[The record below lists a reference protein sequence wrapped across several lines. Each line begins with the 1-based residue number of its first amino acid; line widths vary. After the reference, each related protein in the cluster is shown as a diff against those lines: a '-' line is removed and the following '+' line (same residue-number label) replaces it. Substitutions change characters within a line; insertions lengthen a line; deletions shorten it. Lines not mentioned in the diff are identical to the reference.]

1 MSKPIDP
8 VTLQVLANHTQAAAE
23 AMAFTLFRTAH
34 STFVKETEDFT
45 SGLTTPDGMTFASPR
60 DLGATWFIGLDYG
73 NAIRM
78 IEDYKPG
85 DVCITND
92 PYSGY
97 VCTHSPDLH
106 IWKPIFWG
114 DEIVAFA
121 VGHIHNTDVGGAVPA
136 SLSRQLT
143 EVHQEGIRIP
153 PSKIYEQGK
162 LNKTLLD
169 VMLTNVRMP
178 EQNWGDFKAQLASV
192 ATGERKVHEMIKRF
206 GVETFRQGVKDLLD
220 LGERRARA
228 LIKSIPDGDY
238 PFSDYLD
245 EDGPGGV
252 PVRIALNLR
261 IRGEE
266 AVLDFTG
273 SDPQLHS
280 SLNVPTG
287 GAERHILLMVG
298 YTYSMYSI
306 DPSLPLNGGITRPA
320 RCVVAD
326 GSIMNPKFPAAV
338 GMRSLTCGRIQSTI
352 IGAFQRA
359 LPNMMPAGPGSS
371 AGIMNVKTID
381 STTGRRIMASIN
393 PMTGGAGGSAF
404 GDGADGSGANSSF
417 LKNTPVEINEAEVP
431 IRFRKYGLV
440 KDSAGAGKSRGGL
453 ATELEFQLFSP
464 NSVVTARNRDRTR
477 FATWGAV
484 GGLPGANSSFTR
496 NPGSNHPQDLGNTDV
511 VNLDPGDVIR
521 IIAAGG
527 AGWGPPYERDRA
539 LVLRDVRQGKV
550 SIEAAAR
557 DYGVVIANDR
567 VDEAAS
573 KAARVK
579 LAEADAKRPKTHFRF
594 NAARDDYERIWT
606 DANYAA
612 LAELLQALPVHWRHF
627 VKRRVFDR
635 IDALPA
641 SERKGDG
648 SEVRRIFATA
658 IAEFPELR
666 NLAGKSA
673 AE

>member
-1 MSKPIDP
+1 MAIDP
-8 VTLQVLANHTQAAAE
+8 VTLQVLANHAQAAAE

-45 SGLTTPDGMTFASPR
+45 SGLTTPEGMTFASPR

-78 IEDYKPG
+78 IQDYRPG

-97 VCTHSPDLH
+97 VCTHTPDLH

-153 PSKIYEQGK
+153 PSKIYEEGR

-192 ATGERKVHEMIKRF
+192 ATGERKVHEMIRRF
-206 GVETFRQGVKDLLD
+206 GVDTFRQGIQDLLD
-220 LGERRARA
+220 LGDRRARA
-228 LIKSIPDGDY
+228 VLGKIPDGDY
-238 PFSDYLD
+238 HFVDDLD

-252 PVRIALNLR
+252 PVRLELTLR

-266 AVLDFTG
+266 CVLDFTG

-298 YTYSMYSI
+298 YTYSLYTI
-306 DPSLPLNGGITRPA
+306 DETIPLNGGITRPA
-320 RCVVAD
+320 RCIIPE
-326 GSIMNPKFPAAV
+326 GSVLNPKFPAAV
-338 GMRSLTCGRIQSTI
+338 GMRSLTCGRLQSLI
-352 IGAFQRA
+352 IGAFQA
-359 LPNMMPAGPGSS
+359 AMPQAMPAGPGSS

-381 STTGRRIMASIN
+381 AKTGRRIMASIN
-393 PMTGGAGGSAF
+393 PMTGGAGGSSF

-417 LKNTPVEINEAEVP
+417 LKNTPVEVNEAEVP
-431 IRFRKYGLV
+431 IRFRRYGLV
-440 KDSAGAGKSRGGL
+440 PDSGGAGKARGGL

-477 FATWGAV
+477 FSTWGAM
-484 GGLPGANSSFTR
+484 GGDPGATSSFWR
-496 NPGSNHPQDLGNTDV
+496 NPGSEHAEDLGNTDV
-511 VNLDPGDVIR
+511 VNLDPGDIIR
-521 IIAAGG
+521 IKAAGG
-527 AGWGPPYERDRA
+527 AGWGPAWERDPA
-539 LVLRDVRQGKV
+539 LVIRDVAEGKV
-550 SIEAAAR
+550 SVEAAAR
-557 DYGVVIANDR
+557 DYGVVLRDGALDA
-567 VDEAAS
+567 AAS
-573 KAARVK
+573 ESARAQLAAAAASR
-579 LAEADAKRPKTHFRF
+579 APAHFRF
-594 NAARDDYERIWT
+594 NPARDAYEREWT
-606 DANYAA
+606 DASYAA
-612 LAELLQALPVHWRHF
+612 LAAVLAMLPVHWRHF
-627 VKRRVFDR
+627 VKRRIFDR
-635 IDALPA
+635 VAAMPA
-641 SERKGDG
+641 AERRADG
-648 SEVRRIFATA
+648 GHVRAIFAEA
-658 IAEFPELR
+658 IASFPELR
-666 NLAGKSA
+666 HIRPA

>member
-1 MSKPIDP
+1 MAIDP
-8 VTLQVLANHTQAAAE
+8 VTLQVLANHAQAAAE

-45 SGLTTPDGMTFASPR
+45 SGLTTPEGMTFASPR

-78 IEDYKPG
+78 IQDYRPG

-97 VCTHSPDLH
+97 VCTHTPDLH

-153 PSKIYEQGK
+153 PSKIYEEGR

-192 ATGERKVHEMIKRF
+192 ATGERKVHEMIRRF
-206 GVETFRQGVKDLLD
+206 GVDTFRQGIQDLLD
-220 LGERRARA
+220 LGDRRARA
-228 LIKSIPDGDY
+228 VLGKIPDGDY
-238 PFSDYLD
+238 HFVDYLD

-252 PVRIALNLR
+252 PVRLELTLR

-266 AVLDFTG
+266 CVLDFTG

-298 YTYSMYSI
+298 YTYSLYTI
-306 DPSLPLNGGITRPA
+306 DETIPLNGGITRPA
-320 RCVVAD
+320 RCIIPE
-326 GSIMNPKFPAAV
+326 GSVLNPKFPAAV
-338 GMRSLTCGRIQSTI
+338 GMRSLTCGRLQSLI
-352 IGAFQRA
+352 IGAFQA
-359 LPNMMPAGPGSS
+359 AMPQAMPAGPGSS

-381 STTGRRIMASIN
+381 AKTGRRIMASIN
-393 PMTGGAGGSAF
+393 PMTGGAGGSSF

-417 LKNTPVEINEAEVP
+417 LKNTPVEVNEAEVP
-431 IRFRKYGLV
+431 IRFRRYGLV
-440 KDSAGAGKSRGGL
+440 PDSGGAGKARGGL

-477 FATWGAV
+477 FSTWGAM
-484 GGLPGANSSFTR
+484 GGDPGATSSFWR
-496 NPGSNHPQDLGNTDV
+496 NPGSEHAEDLGNTDV
-511 VNLDPGDVIR
+511 VNLDPGDIIR
-521 IIAAGG
+521 IKAAGG
-527 AGWGPPYERDRA
+527 AGWGPAWERDPA
-539 LVLRDVRQGKV
+539 LVIRDVAEGKV
-550 SIEAAAR
+550 SVEAAAR
-557 DYGVVIANDR
+557 DYGVVLRDGALDA
-567 VDEAAS
+567 AAS
-573 KAARVK
+573 ESARAQLAAAAASR
-579 LAEADAKRPKTHFRF
+579 APAHFRS
-594 NAARDDYERIWT
+594 
-606 DANYAA
+606 
-612 LAELLQALPVHWRHF
+612 
-627 VKRRVFDR
+627 RR
-635 IDALPA
+635 L
-641 SERKGDG
+641 
-648 SEVRRIFATA
+648 
-658 IAEFPELR
+658 
-666 NLAGKSA
+666 
-673 AE
+673 

>member
-1 MSKPIDP
+1 MSIDP
-8 VTLQVLANHTQAAAE
+8 VTLQVLANHAQAAAE

-78 IEDYKPG
+78 IPDYKPG

-97 VCTHSPDLH
+97 VCTHTPDLH
-106 IWKPIFWG
+106 MWKPIFWG

-153 PSKIYEQGK
+153 PSKIYEEGK
-162 LNKTLLD
+162 LNKILLD

-178 EQNWGDFKAQLASV
+178 EQNWGDFKAQLASMT
-192 ATGERKVHEMIKRF
+192 TGERKVHDMIRRF
-206 GVETFRQGVKDLLD
+206 GVDVFRQGVKDLLD

-228 LIKSIPDGDY
+228 VIAGIPDGDY
-238 PFSDYLD
+238 RFVDYLD

-252 PVRIALNLR
+252 PVRLALTLK
-261 IRGEE
+261 IQGDEC
-266 AVLDFTG
+266 VLDFSG

-298 YTYSMYSI
+298 YTYSLYTI
-306 DPSLPLNGGITRPA
+306 DPTIPLNGGITRPA
-320 RCVVAD
+320 RCIIPE
-326 GSIMNPKFPAAV
+326 GSVLNPKFPAAV
-338 GMRSLTCGRIQSTI
+338 GMRSLTCGRLQSVI
-352 IGAFQRA
+352 LGAFQA
-359 LPNMMPAGPGSS
+359 AMPQAMPAGPGSS

-381 STTGRRIMASIN
+381 SKTGRRIMASIN
-393 PMTGGAGGSAF
+393 PMTGGAGGSSF

-431 IRFRKYGLV
+431 IRFHSYGLV
-440 KDSAGAGKSRGGL
+440 PDSGGAGKFRGGL

-477 FATWGAV
+477 FSTWGAA
-484 GGLPGANSSFTR
+484 GGSPGATSSFWR
-496 NPGSNHPQDLGNTDV
+496 NPDSNHAENLGNTDV

-527 AGWGPPYERDRA
+527 AGWGAPTERDVEA
-539 LVLRDVRQGKV
+539 VLRDIQQGKV
-550 SIEAAAR
+550 TPHAAERDYGIVLRDGKLDKAATAAAR
-557 DYGVVIANDR
+557 
-567 VDEAAS
+567 AA
-573 KAARVK
+573 
-579 LAEADAKRPKTHFRF
+579 LAKTAGQRPPAHFHF
-594 NAARDDYERIWT
+594 NEARDAFEREWT
-606 DANYAA
+606 DANYDA
-612 LAELLQALPVHWRHF
+612 LSASLATLPVHWRHF
-627 VKRRVFDR
+627 VKRRIFDR
-635 IDALPA
+635 LGAIAVQD
-641 SERKGDG
+641 RRGDG
-648 SEVRRIFATA
+648 SEVRAAFAVA
-658 IAEFPELR
+658 VAEFPELR
-666 NLAGKSA
+666 HLAAKTA

>member
-1 MSKPIDP
+1 MAIDP
-8 VTLQVLANHTQAAAE
+8 VTLQVLANHAQAAAE

-45 SGLTTPDGMTFASPR
+45 SGLTTPEGMTFASPR

-78 IEDYKPG
+78 IQDYRPG

-97 VCTHSPDLH
+97 VCTHTPDLH

-153 PSKIYEQGK
+153 PSKIYEEGR

-169 VMLTNVRMP
+169 VLLTNVRRP

-192 ATGERKVHEMIKRF
+192 ATGERKVHEMIRRF
-206 GVETFRQGVKDLLD
+206 GVDTFRQGIQDLLD
-220 LGERRARA
+220 LGDRRARA
-228 LIKSIPDGDY
+228 VLGKIPDGDY
-238 PFSDYLD
+238 HFVDYLD

-252 PVRIALNLR
+252 PVRLELTLR

-266 AVLDFTG
+266 CVLDFTG

-298 YTYSMYSI
+298 YTYSLYTI
-306 DPSLPLNGGITRPA
+306 DETIPLNGGITRPA
-320 RCVVAD
+320 RCIIPE
-326 GSIMNPKFPAAV
+326 GSVLNPKFPAAV
-338 GMRSLTCGRIQSTI
+338 GMRSLTCGRLQSLI
-352 IGAFQRA
+352 IGAFQA
-359 LPNMMPAGPGSS
+359 AMPQAMPAGPGSS

-381 STTGRRIMASIN
+381 AKTGRRIMASIN
-393 PMTGGAGGSAF
+393 PMTGGAGGSSF

-417 LKNTPVEINEAEVP
+417 LKNTPVEVNEAEVP
-431 IRFRKYGLV
+431 IRFRRYGLV
-440 KDSAGAGKSRGGL
+440 PDSGGAGKARGGL

-477 FATWGAV
+477 FSTWGAM
-484 GGLPGANSSFTR
+484 GGDPGATSSFWR
-496 NPGSNHPQDLGNTDV
+496 NPDSNHAEDLGNTDV
-511 VNLDPGDVIR
+511 VNLDPGDIIR
-521 IIAAGG
+521 IKAAGG
-527 AGWGPPYERDRA
+527 AGWGPAWERDPA
-539 LVLRDVRQGKV
+539 LVMRDVAEGKV
-550 SIEAAAR
+550 SVAAAAR
-557 DYGVVIANDR
+557 DYGVVVRDGALDA
-567 VDEAAS
+567 AAS
-573 KAARVK
+573 ESARAQLAAAAASR
-579 LAEADAKRPKTHFRF
+579 APTHFRF
-594 NAARDDYERIWT
+594 NPARDAYEREWT
-606 DANYAA
+606 DASYAA
-612 LAELLQALPVHWRHF
+612 LAAVLAMLPVHWRHF
-627 VKRRVFDR
+627 VKRRIFDR
-635 IDALPA
+635 VAAMPA
-641 SERKGDG
+641 AERRADG
-648 SEVRRIFATA
+648 GHVRAIFAEA
-658 IAEFPELR
+658 IASFPELR
-666 NLAGKSA
+666 HIRPA

>member
-1 MSKPIDP
+1 MAIDP
-8 VTLQVLANHTQAAAE
+8 VTLQVLANHAQAAAE

-78 IEDYKPG
+78 VGDYRPG

-92 PYSGY
+92 PYAGY
-97 VCTHSPDLH
+97 VCTHTPDLH
-106 IWKPIFWG
+106 IWKPIFWE
-114 DEIVAFA
+114 DEVVAFA

-153 PSKIYEQGK
+153 PSKIYEAGT

-169 VMLTNVRMP
+169 VMLNNVRMP

-192 ATGERKVHEMIKRF
+192 ATGERKVHDMIRRF
-206 GVETFRQGVKDLLD
+206 GVDTFRQGIKDLLD

-228 LIKSIPDGDY
+228 VLGRIPDGDY
-238 PFSDYLD
+238 HFVDYLD

-252 PVRIALNLR
+252 PVRLELTLR
-261 IRGEE
+261 IRGENC
-266 AVLDFTG
+266 VLDFTG

-298 YTYSMYSI
+298 YTYALYTI
-306 DPSLPLNGGITRPA
+306 DDTLPLNGGITRPA
-320 RCVVAD
+320 RCIIPE
-326 GSIMNPKFPAAV
+326 GSVLNPKFPAAV
-338 GMRSLTCGRIQSTI
+338 GMRSLTCGRLQSLI
-352 IGAFQRA
+352 IGAFQA
-359 LPNMMPAGPGSS
+359 AMPQAMPAGPGSS

-381 STTGRRIMASIN
+381 AKTGRRIMASIN
-393 PMTGGAGGSAF
+393 PMTGGAGGSSF
-404 GDGADGSGANSSF
+404 GDGADGSGANASF

-431 IRFRKYGLV
+431 IRFRRYGLV
-440 KDSAGAGKSRGGL
+440 RDSGGAGKARGGL

-477 FATWGAV
+477 FSTWGAMQ
-484 GGLPGANSSFTR
+484 GGPGATSSFWR
-496 NPGSNHPQDLGNTDV
+496 NPDAPNAEDLGNTDV

-521 IIAAGG
+521 IKAAGG
-527 AGWGPPYERDRA
+527 AGWGAPWERDPA
-539 LVLRDVRQGKV
+539 LVLRDIAEDKV
-550 SIEAAAR
+550 SAEAAAR
-557 DYGVVIANDR
+557 DYGVVLRDGAVDAAATR
-567 VDEAAS
+567 VARARLAAAD
-573 KAARVK
+573 AARPP
-579 LAEADAKRPKTHFRF
+579 AHFRF
-594 NAARDDYERIWT
+594 NAARDAYERDW
-606 DANYAA
+606 DAASYAA
-612 LAELLQALPVHWRHF
+612 LAAALGRLPVHWRHF

-635 IDALPA
+635 VASLPA
-641 SERKGDG
+641 SARRADG
-648 SEVRRIFATA
+648 GHVTAIFAEVV
-658 IAEFPELR
+658 AEFPELR
-666 NLAGKSA
+666 HIRPA

>member
-1 MSKPIDP
+1 MAIDP
-8 VTLQVLANHTQAAAE
+8 VTLQVLANHAQAAAE

-78 IEDYKPG
+78 VQDYRPG

-97 VCTHSPDLH
+97 VCTHTPDLH
-106 IWKPIFWG
+106 IWKPIFWEG
-114 DEIVAFA
+114 EVVAFA

-153 PSKIYEQGK
+153 PSKIYEEGR

-192 ATGERKVHEMIKRF
+192 ATGERKVHEMIRRF
-206 GVETFRQGVKDLLD
+206 GVDTFRQGIKDLLD

-228 LIKSIPDGDY
+228 VLGRIPDGDY
-238 PFSDYLD
+238 HFVDYLD

-252 PVRIALNLR
+252 PVRLELTLR

-266 AVLDFTG
+266 CVLDFTG

-298 YTYSMYSI
+298 YTYSLYTI
-306 DPSLPLNGGITRPA
+306 DETLPLNGGITRPA
-320 RCVVAD
+320 RCIIPE
-326 GSIMNPKFPAAV
+326 GSVLNPKFPAAV
-338 GMRSLTCGRIQSTI
+338 GMRSLTCGRLQSLI
-352 IGAFQRA
+352 IGAFQA
-359 LPNMMPAGPGSS
+359 AMPQAMPAGPGSS

-381 STTGRRIMASIN
+381 ARTGRRIMASIN
-393 PMTGGAGGSAF
+393 PMTGGAGGSSL

-431 IRFRKYGLV
+431 IRFRRYALV
-440 KDSAGAGKSRGGL
+440 RDSGGAGKSRGGL
-453 ATELEFQLFSP
+453 ATEMEFQLFSP

-477 FATWGAV
+477 FSTWGSMR
-484 GGLPGANSSFTR
+484 GGPGATSSFWR
-496 NPGSNHPQDLGNTDV
+496 NPGSDHAEDLGNTDV

-521 IIAAGG
+521 IKAAGG
-527 AGWGPPYERDRA
+527 AGWGAPWERDPA
-539 LVLRDVRQGKV
+539 LVLRDIAEDKV
-550 SIEAAAR
+550 STEAAAR
-557 DYGVVIANDR
+557 DYGVVLRDGA
-567 VDEAAS
+567 VDAEATR
-573 KAARVK
+573 AARAR
-579 LAEADAKRPKTHFRF
+579 LAAEDAARPPSHFRF
-594 NAARDDYERIWT
+594 NEARDAYERIW
-606 DANYAA
+606 DAASYAA
-612 LAELLQALPVHWRHF
+612 LAGALGRLPVHWRHF

-635 IDALPA
+635 VAAMPA
-641 SERKGDG
+641 SERRPDG
-648 SEVRRIFATA
+648 GHVATIFAEVVA
-658 IAEFPELR
+658 GFPELR
-666 NLAGKSA
+666 HLRPA

>member
-1 MSKPIDP
+1 MAIDP
-8 VTLQVLANHTQAAAE
+8 VTLQVLANHAQAAAE

-78 IEDYKPG
+78 IDDYKPG

-97 VCTHSPDLH
+97 VCTHTPDLH

-192 ATGERKVHEMIKRF
+192 ATGERKVHEMIRRF
-206 GVETFRQGVKDLLD
+206 GVDTFRQGVKDLLD

-228 LIKSIPDGDY
+228 VIGRIPDGDY
-238 PFSDYLD
+238 HFVDYLD

-252 PVRIALNLR
+252 PVRLELTLK

-266 AVLDFTG
+266 CVLDFTG

-298 YTYSMYSI
+298 YTYSLYTI
-306 DPSLPLNGGITRPA
+306 DDTIPLNGGITRPA
-320 RCVVAD
+320 RCIIPE
-326 GSIMNPKFPAAV
+326 GSVLNPKFPAAV
-338 GMRSLTCGRIQSTI
+338 GMRSLTCGRLQSLI
-352 IGAFQRA
+352 IGAFQA
-359 LPNMMPAGPGSS
+359 AMPMAMPAGPGSS

-381 STTGRRIMASIN
+381 AKTGRRIMASIN
-393 PMTGGAGGSAF
+393 PMTGGAGGSAL

-431 IRFRKYGLV
+431 IRFRRYGLV
-440 KDSAGAGKSRGGL
+440 KDSAGAGKFRGGL

-477 FATWGAV
+477 FNTWGAM
-484 GGLPGANSSFTR
+484 GGDGGATSSFWR
-496 NPGSNHPQDLGNTDV
+496 NPDSNHAENLGNTDV

-521 IIAAGG
+521 IVAAGG
-527 AGWGPPYERDRA
+527 AGWGPAWERDPA
-539 LVLRDVRQGKV
+539 LVLRDIRQGKV
-550 SIEAAAR
+550 SDAAAAR
-557 DYGVVIANDR
+557 DYGVVLRDGE
-567 VDEAAS
+567 VDEVATAQARAALATAA
-573 KAARVK
+573 AAR
-579 LAEADAKRPKTHFRF
+579 PKAHFRF
-594 NAARDDYERIWT
+594 NAARDAFEREWT
-606 DANYAA
+606 DASYHV
-612 LAELLQALPVHWRHF
+612 LAEVLATLPVHWRHF
-627 VKRRVFDR
+627 VKRRIFDR
-635 IDALPA
+635 VAAMVEGERHADGGHVRALFA
-641 SERKGDG
+641 S
-648 SEVRRIFATA
+648 VV
-658 IAEFPELR
+658 AEFPELKHLGIR
-666 NLAGKSA
+666 PA

>member
-1 MSKPIDP
+1 MAIDP
-8 VTLQVLANHTQAAAE
+8 VTLQVLANHAQAAAE

-78 IEDYKPG
+78 IDDYKPG

-97 VCTHSPDLH
+97 VCTHTPDLH

-153 PSKIYEQGK
+153 PAKIYEEGK

-192 ATGERKVHEMIKRF
+192 ATGERKVHDMIRRF
-206 GVETFRQGVKDLLD
+206 GVDVFRQGVKDLLD

-228 LIKSIPDGDY
+228 VIGKIPDGEY
-238 PFSDYLD
+238 HFVDYLD

-252 PVRIALNLR
+252 PVRLELTLKIA
-261 IRGEE
+261 GEE
-266 AVLDFTG
+266 CVLDFTG

-298 YTYSMYSI
+298 YTYSLYTI
-306 DPSLPLNGGITRPA
+306 DDTIPLNGGITRPA
-320 RCVVAD
+320 RCIIPE
-326 GSIMNPKFPAAV
+326 GSVLNPKFPAAV
-338 GMRSLTCGRIQSTI
+338 GMRSLTCGRLQSLI
-352 IGAFQRA
+352 IGAFQA
-359 LPNMMPAGPGSS
+359 AMPMAMPAGPGSS

-381 STTGRRIMASIN
+381 SKTGRRIMASIN
-393 PMTGGAGGSAF
+393 PMTGGAGGSSF

-431 IRFRKYGLV
+431 IRFRRYALV
-440 KDSAGAGKSRGGL
+440 PDSGGPGKSRGGL

-477 FATWGAV
+477 FSTWGAM
-484 GGLPGANSSFTR
+484 GGEGGATSSFWR
-496 NPGSNHPQDLGNTDV
+496 NPESNHAENLGNTDV
-511 VNLDPGDVIR
+511 VNLDPGDIIR
-521 IIAAGG
+521 IVAAGG
-527 AGWGPPYERDRA
+527 AGWGAAWQRDPA
-539 LVLRDVRQGKV
+539 LVLRDIAQGKV
-550 SIEAAAR
+550 TVEAAASG
-557 DYGVVIANDR
+557 YGVVVRDGK
-567 VDEAAS
+567 VDTAATAKARAAM
-573 KAARVK
+573 KAAD
-579 LAEADAKRPKTHFRF
+579 EKRPKAHFRH
-594 NAARDDYERIWT
+594 NAARDEFELEWT
-606 DANYAA
+606 KASYRT
-612 LAELLQALPVHWRHF
+612 LAEVLGTLPVHWRHF
-627 VKRRVFDR
+627 VKRRIFDR
-635 IDALPA
+635 VAAMPAAERRADGGHVRAL
-641 SERKGDG
+641 
-648 SEVRRIFATA
+648 FATVV
-658 IAEFPELR
+658 AEFPELKHLGIR
-666 NLAGKSA
+666 PA

>member
-1 MSKPIDP
+1 MAIDP
-8 VTLQVLANHTQAAAE
+8 VTLQVLANHAQAAAE

-78 IEDYKPG
+78 IDDYKPG

-97 VCTHSPDLH
+97 VCTHTPDLH

-192 ATGERKVHEMIKRF
+192 ATGERKVHEMIRRF
-206 GVETFRQGVKDLLD
+206 GVDVFRQGVKDLLD

-228 LIKSIPDGDY
+228 VIGRIPDGDY
-238 PFSDYLD
+238 HFVDYLD

-252 PVRIALNLR
+252 PVRLELTLK

-266 AVLDFTG
+266 CVLDFTG

-298 YTYSMYSI
+298 YTYSLYTI
-306 DPSLPLNGGITRPA
+306 DETIPLNGGITRPA
-320 RCVVAD
+320 RCIIPE
-326 GSIMNPKFPAAV
+326 GSVLNPKFPAAV
-338 GMRSLTCGRIQSTI
+338 GMRSLTCGRLQSLI
-352 IGAFQRA
+352 IGAFQA
-359 LPNMMPAGPGSS
+359 AMPMAMPAGPGSS

-381 STTGRRIMASIN
+381 AKTGRRIMASIN
-393 PMTGGAGGSAF
+393 PMTGGAGGSAL

-431 IRFRKYGLV
+431 IRFRRYGLV
-440 KDSAGAGKSRGGL
+440 EDSAGAGKFRGGL

-477 FATWGAV
+477 FNTWGAM
-484 GGLPGANSSFTR
+484 GGDGGATSSFWR
-496 NPGSNHPQDLGNTDV
+496 NPDSNHAENLGNTDV

-521 IIAAGG
+521 IVAAGG
-527 AGWGPPYERDRA
+527 AGWGPAWERDPA
-539 LVLRDVRQGKV
+539 LVLRDIRQGKV
-550 SIEAAAR
+550 SNAAAAR
-557 DYGVVIANDR
+557 DYGVVLRDGE
-567 VDEAAS
+567 VDVAATAQARAALAAAA
-573 KAARVK
+573 AAR
-579 LAEADAKRPKTHFRF
+579 PKAHFRF
-594 NAARDDYERIWT
+594 NAARDAFEREWT
-606 DANYAA
+606 DASYHV
-612 LAELLQALPVHWRHF
+612 LAEVLATLPVHWRHF
-627 VKRRVFDR
+627 VKRRIFDR
-635 IDALPA
+635 VAAMAEGERRADGGHVRALFA
-641 SERKGDG
+641 S
-648 SEVRRIFATA
+648 VV
-658 IAEFPELR
+658 AEFPELKHLGIR
-666 NLAGKSA
+666 PA